1 MTKYTLEGD
10 QIRQRTAEGIFY
22 RVTDEVEASGFVH
35 AFEKFY
41 EKWDLCY
48 PCKVTDENGDSMTNG
63 AWFEILRLRRKL
75 PTTPAEGVTQD

>member
-1 MTKYTLEGD
+1 MSEYTLEGNK
-10 QIRQRTAEGIFY
+10 IRLSTAQGIHY
-22 RVTDEVEASGFVH
+22 PVTDVVEASSFED

-48 PCKVTDENGDSMTNG
+48 PCKVTDEDGDSMTNG
-63 AWFEILRLRRKL
+63 AWFKILSLKRKL